1 MKNERIFISHKGDPS
16 VLKLI
21 SDEVSPPRP
30 DEILIRIK
38 SAGVSFADVMVR
50 EGIYPGVKLPV
61 TPGYDVVGEVESV
74 GDEVRNF
81 HRGDRVAAMTVVG
94 GYSRYISVPAKHAV
108 PVPEALESGAAVS
121 MVLNYL
127 TAFQMIKRC
136 THAVAGDTI
145 LVHGAAG
152 GVGTALLQLA
162 SVEGLKAFG
171 TASGGKLRMVEQL
184 GGVPIDYT
192 KEDFVARVRRDTR
205 DGVAA
210 AFDFVAGAHAKRSYQ
225 ALRSTGTLVCYGAFG
240 VTTNGHVQPMKA
252 LMTLLRDPSFKPIG
266 LLGDNKG
273 CVGYNTRMWRDSRPE
288 MYAADLSTLF
298 ALLKEGRIA
307 PIIGARFP
315 LQNAADAHELLNRR
329 GVTGKIVLDC

>member
-171 TASGGKLRMVEQL
+171 TASGGKLHMVEQL

-315 LQNAADAHELLNRR
+315 LQNAANAHELLNRR

>member
-21 SDEVSPPRP
+21 SDEVTPPRP
-30 DEILIRIK
+30 DEILIRVRA
-38 SAGVSFADVMVR
+38 AGVSFADVMVR
-50 EGIYPGVKLPV
+50 EGVYPGVKLPV
-61 TPGYDVVGEVESV
+61 TPGYDVVGEVESI
-74 GDEVRNF
+74 GDEIRNF
-81 HRGDRVAAMTVVG
+81 RKGDRVAAMTVVG
-94 GYSRYISVPAKHAV
+94 GYSRFISVPSKHAV
-108 PVPEALESGAAVS
+108 LVPLDLESGAAVS

-127 TAFQMIKRC
+127 TAFQMIRRC
-136 THAVAGDTI
+136 THAAAGDAI

-162 SVEGLKAFG
+162 SIEGLKAFG
-171 TASGGKLRMVEQL
+171 TASGGKLHMVEQL
-184 GGVPIDYT
+184 GGVPIDYM
-192 KEDFVARVRRDTR
+192 KEDFVTRIGRDTK

-210 AFDFVAGAHAKRSYQ
+210 AFDFVAGSHAKRSYQ

-240 VTTNGHVQPMKA
+240 VTTNGHVQPLKA

-288 MYAADLSTLF
+288 MYAADLGTLF

-307 PIIGARFP
+307 PIVGARFP
-315 LQNAADAHELLNRR
+315 LQNAADAHLLLNRR

>member
-21 SDEVSPPRP
+21 SDGVNPPGPSEV
-30 DEILIRIK
+30 LIRVRA
-38 SAGVSFADVMVR
+38 AGVSFADVMVR

-81 HRGDRVAAMTVVG
+81 RKGDRVAAMTVVG
-94 GYSRYISVPAKHAV
+94 GYSRYISVPSKHAV
-108 PVPEALESGAAVS
+108 PVPSELESGAAVC

-127 TAFQMIKRC
+127 TAFQMITRC
-136 THAVAGDTI
+136 CHLVADDTI

-162 SVEGLKAFG
+162 SVKGLKAYG
-171 TASGGKLRMVEQL
+171 TASSGKLHMVEQL
-184 GGVPIDYT
+184 GGVPIDYAI
-192 KEDFVARVRRDTR
+192 EDFVARIDRDTP

-210 AFDFVAGAHAKRSYQ
+210 AFDFVAGSHAKRSYQ

-240 VTTNGHVQPMKA
+240 VTTNGRVQPLKA

-288 MYAADLSTLF
+288 IYAADLGTLF

-307 PIIGARFP
+307 PVIGARFP
-315 LQNAADAHELLNRR
+315 LQNAAEAHTLLNRR

>member
-16 VLKLI
+16 VLKMI
-21 SDEVSPPRP
+21 SDVVSPPGP
-30 DEILIRIK
+30 NEVLIRVRA
-38 SAGVSFADVMVR
+38 AGVSFADVMVR

-61 TPGYDVVGEVESV
+61 TPGYDVMGEVESV

-81 HRGDRVAAMTVVG
+81 HKGDRVAAMTVVG
-94 GYSRYISVPAKHAV
+94 GYSRYVSVPSRHAV
-108 PVPEALESGAAVS
+108 PVPPGLESGAAVS

-136 THAVAGDTI
+136 THVVPGDAI

-162 SVEGLKAFG
+162 SIEGLKAFG
-171 TASGGKLRMVEQL
+171 TASEGKLHLVESL
-184 GGVPIDYT
+184 GGVPIDYEN
-192 KEDFVARVRRDTR
+192 EDFVARIGRDTP

-225 ALRSTGTLVCYGAFG
+225 TLRSTGTLVCYGAFG
-240 VTTNGHVQPMKA
+240 VTTNGHVQPLKA

-288 MYAADLSTLF
+288 NYAADLGTLF
-298 ALLKEGRIA
+298 ELLKEGRIA
-307 PIIGARFP
+307 PVIGARF
-315 LQNAADAHELLNRR
+315 LLKDAADAHLLLNRR

>member
-1 MKNERIFISHKGDPS
+1 M
-16 VLKLI
+16 KLI
-21 SDEVSPPRP
+21 FDEVNPPRP
-30 DEILIRIK
+30 DEILIRVRA
-38 SAGVSFADVMVR
+38 AGVSFADVMVR

-171 TASGGKLRMVEQL
+171 TASGGKLHMVEQL

-192 KEDFVARVRRDTR
+192 KEDFVARVLRDTR

-288 MYAADLSTLF
+288 MYAADLGTLF
-298 ALLKEGRIA
+298 ALLKEGRIV
-307 PIIGARFP
+307 PVIGARFP
-315 LQNAADAHELLNRR
+315 LQNAADAHFLLNRR